1 VKEIDAV
8 GGVYDLADTVVE
20 RRVPCPVRV
29 ECAAAGT
36 RRERR
41 GDCREQPEGN

>member
-1 VKEIDAV
+1 MKKAKE
-8 GGVYDLADTVVE
+8 
-20 RRVPCPVRV
+20 